1 MGAMKYLLAFFLVAA
16 CGGSQQDV
24 AVRGSDMDLARIQG
38 DWDGTYTGTDSGRSG
53 QVKFSLQLGRHTAD
67 GEVVMN
73 GATPLKIEF
82 VNVKKNEIKGT
93 IAPYTDPTC
102 SCEVTTTFNGTLTN
116 DNAIDGQFETKVS
129 KTGQVQ
135 TGTWSVTRHQ

>member
-1 MGAMKYLLAFFLVAA
+1 MVAMKYLLGLVLLAA
-16 CGGSQQDV
+16 CGGGQQDV
-24 AVRGSDMDLARIQG
+24 AVNGSDLDLARIQG
-38 DWDGTYTGTDSGRSG
+38 DWEGTYSGTDSGRSG
-53 QVKFSLQLGRHTAD
+53 PVKFSLQLGRHTAD

-82 VNVKKNEIKGT
+82 VNIKKNEVKGT

-102 SCEVTTTFNGTLTN
+102 SCEVSTTFTGTLG
-116 DNAIDGQFETKVS
+116 DNAIDGTFETKVS

-135 TGTWSVTRHQ
+135 GGTWSVTRHH

>member
-1 MGAMKYLLAFFLVAA
+1 MKLLISIAFAAAA

-24 AVRGSDMDLARIQG
+24 AVRGNDMDLARVQG
-38 DWDGTYTGTDSGRSG
+38 DWEGTYTGTDSGRTG
-53 QVKFSLQLGRHTAD
+53 QVKFSLQLGHHTAD

-82 VNVKKNEIKGT
+82 VNVKKNEVKGT

-102 SCEVTTTFNGTLTN
+102 SCEVSTTFTGTLS
-116 DNAIDGQFETKVS
+116 DNAINGQFETKVS

-135 TGTWSVTRHQ
+135 TGTWSVERHKE

>member
-1 MGAMKYLLAFFLVAA
+1 MKSLLALLLVAA
-16 CGGSQQDV
+16 CGGGQQDV
-24 AVRGSDMDLARIQG
+24 AVNGTDLDLARIQG

-53 QVKFSLQLGRHTAD
+53 PVKFSLQLGRHSAD

-82 VNVKKNEIKGT
+82 VNIKKDQVKGT

-102 SCEVTTTFNGTLTN
+102 SCEVQTTFTGTLA
-116 DNAIDGQFETKVS
+116 DNAITGTFETKVS

-135 TGTWSVTRHQ
+135 AGTWSVTRHQ